1 MQNLKGWQRIVGWTG
16 NIKKAKHCFAVNYLL
31 ISLIVLRI
39 KNQARTN
46 VFLKN
51 FRKNS
56 RKKRLSSVHVVVD
69 YPDTMSAWLLT
80 TQTHV
85 VVDYVD
91 MCQRSH
97 WPCWHG
103 KLFYFKKVKFFFIKV
118 TKYLVW
124 YFQNLRVHAVIDTCW
139 NSRWK
144 HKNDGGGVVDYMDI
158 GHLLK

>member
-1 MQNLKGWQRIVGWTG
+1 MAAYSGLNRQY
-16 NIKKAKHCFAVNYLL
+16 KKAKHCFAVNYLL

-80 TQTHV
+80 TQTHAKL

-97 WPCWHG
+97 
-103 KLFYFKKVKFFFIKV
+103 
-118 TKYLVW
+118 
-124 YFQNLRVHAVIDTCW
+124 
-139 NSRWK
+139 
-144 HKNDGGGVVDYMDI
+144 
-158 GHLLK
+158 